1 MMHLRQSMRAM
12 AVCMAIVML
21 MTSLPFNFARAA
33 MVTTDQVV
41 AQAEVDSDRAR
52 VIRFMAR
59 EDVRQQLEA
68 LGIDPDEATRRTES
82 LSDDEIQ
89 QIAERMDELPAG
101 RCAGPPSERHS
112 AASPPAPVC
121 RPAVPG
127 PPGSPAGPTKSAPWP
142 GQPARSSSAPGR
154 RTAPRRPRPGAED
167 RRDPEQAARSAAPCR
182 RRAPAAG
189 TRQEDL

>member
-1 MMHLRQSMRAM
+1 MMQLRQYMRAI

-52 VIRFMAR
+52 VMRFMAR
-59 EDVRQQLEA
+59 DDVRQQLEA
-68 LGIDPDEATRRTES
+68 LGIDPDEAARRTES

-101 RCAGPPSERHS
+101 QSAIGVLVVIILVLFLVLVITDLAGLTDVFPFINKIE
-112 AASPPAPVC
+112 
-121 RPAVPG
+121 
-127 PPGSPAGPTKSAPWP
+127 
-142 GQPARSSSAPGR
+142 
-154 RTAPRRPRPGAED
+154 
-167 RRDPEQAARSAAPCR
+167 
-182 RRAPAAG
+182 
-189 TRQEDL
+189 

>member
-1 MMHLRQSMRAM
+1 MMQLRQYMRAI

-41 AQAEVDSDRAR
+41 AQAEMDNDRAR
-52 VIRFMAR
+52 VMRFMAR

-68 LGIDPDEATRRTES
+68 LGIDPDEAARRTES

-101 RCAGPPSERHS
+101 QSAIGVLVVIILVLFLVLVITDLAGLTDVFPFINKIE
-112 AASPPAPVC
+112 
-121 RPAVPG
+121 
-127 PPGSPAGPTKSAPWP
+127 
-142 GQPARSSSAPGR
+142 
-154 RTAPRRPRPGAED
+154 
-167 RRDPEQAARSAAPCR
+167 
-182 RRAPAAG
+182 
-189 TRQEDL
+189 